1 LFKAGEI
8 SKFYGS
14 GFLSHMLVVG
24 VVVSYMATGTLD
36 LINKAKS
43 IYAVDGPAEEIYG
56 KFLREYL
63 GANLVLGYTK
73 FVPHYGKARF
83 LSSAYS

>member
-1 LFKAGEI
+1 LFKAGER

-14 GFLSHMLVVG
+14 GFLSHMLVVR
-24 VVVSYMATGTLD
+24 VVVSYMATGTSD
-36 LINKAKS
+36 LNKAES
-43 IYAVDGPAEEIYG
+43 SYAVDGPAEEIYG

-63 GANLVLGYTK
+63 GANLVLGFTK
-73 FVPHYGKARF
+73 FVPRYGKALF